1 MLCVIIVNVACQM
14 LYHYVKRY
22 KICMVR
28 HVILRSFD
36 KTSIRTIAD
45 LIVVGMS
52 KNQQH
57 VKAVAA
63 NSRKT
68 SRLAK
73 PVGSVEQEDDVE
85 Q

>member
-1 MLCVIIVNVACQM
+1 
-14 LYHYVKRY
+14 
-22 KICMVR
+22 MVR
-28 HVILRSFD
+28 SVILRSFD
-36 KTSIRTIAD
+36 ETSIRNIAD

-73 PVGSVEQEDDVE
+73 PVGSVEHEDDVE